1 MRRARGLIARSLR
14 ATRLLVED
22 RRIPR
27 PLRWLG
33 AIALLPIPGPFDE
46 AVLLILAPILLAF
59 HRTPMK
65 EAWRAAERPEPPATA
80 GWG

>member
-1 MRRARGLIARSLR
+1 MRRARRLIARSLR

-22 RRIPR
+22 RRIPG
-27 PLRWLG
+27 PLRWLA

-46 AVLLILAPILLAF
+46 ALLLILAPILLAF

-65 EAWRAAERPEPPATA
+65 EAWRAAQRPDRPAAA
-80 GWG
+80 G